1 MRYVT
6 VHDHVCSVFLDDGVI
21 ENEVGI
27 NHHNLLEPFYI
38 NVAINMNNM
47 YNPTYKQELFKYQCT
62 TLVSKVILTTTP
74 DLCRD
79 LMQFVSYAETF
90 SYVQD
95 LKKFRPKMRVQAFI
109 EYRESQGGTLSA
121 AQERKRKTVIRD
133 WWKMVLWYV
142 RLRRAAKTGVIHED
156 LLKIERMSRPE
167 LSNRNVIGLVRS
179 ATLSQ

>member
-1 MRYVT
+1 MAQF
-6 VHDHVCSVFLDDGVI
+6 HKILCFALFPI
-21 ENEVGI
+21 
-27 NHHNLLEPFYI
+27 LELNMPF
-38 NVAINMNNM
+38 
-47 YNPTYKQELFKYQCT
+47 T
-62 TLVSKVILTTTP
+62 
-74 DLCRD
+74 R
-79 LMQFVSYAETF
+79 
-90 SYVQD
+90 
-95 LKKFRPKMRVQAFI
+95 
-109 EYRESQGGTLSA
+109 